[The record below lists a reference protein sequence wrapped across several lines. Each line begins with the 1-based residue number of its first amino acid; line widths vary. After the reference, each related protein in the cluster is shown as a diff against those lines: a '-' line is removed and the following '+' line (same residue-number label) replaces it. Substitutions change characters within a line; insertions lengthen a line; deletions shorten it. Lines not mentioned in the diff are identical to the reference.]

1 MQTGGGEEWDLRCKD
16 SAVTIWHVWLSAVGL
31 SELLPSP
38 WAPSGVRLRPSR
50 DARPVPG
57 SLVAFS
63 PVTMVPARGSCVA
76 QRGCAIL
83 HGPQDLV
90 PPNEMFYQFAGDIK
104 ESSGDRMVSLGSG
117 RVLGWDLKSLVRCVP
132 SRGGAGGPRE
142 SLHPPGWPSG
152 EGVGLKIQWAH
163 ARVGSNPT
171 SGRSLLFLL
180 VQSSHPSF

>member
-38 WAPSGVRLRPSR
+38 WACSGVRLRPSR
-50 DARPVPG
+50 DAPPVPG

-63 PVTMVPARGSCVA
+63 PATMVPARGWCVA

-90 PPNEMFYQFAGDIK
+90 PPNEMLYQFAGDIK
-104 ESSGDRMVSLGSG
+104 ESSGHRKVSLGSG
-117 RVLGWDLKSLVRCVP
+117 RVLGWDLKNLVRCVP
-132 SRGGAGGPRE
+132 SKGGAGGPRE
-142 SLHPPGWPSG
+142 SL
-152 EGVGLKIQWAH
+152 Q
-163 ARVGSNPT
+163 PT
-171 SGRSLLFLL
+171 RMAEW
-180 VQSSHPSF
+180 